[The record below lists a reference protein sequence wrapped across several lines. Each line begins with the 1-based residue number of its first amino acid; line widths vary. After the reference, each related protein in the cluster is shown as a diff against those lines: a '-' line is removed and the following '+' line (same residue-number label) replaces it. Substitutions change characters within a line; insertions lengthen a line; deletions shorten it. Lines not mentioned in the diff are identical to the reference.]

1 MIFAINS
8 ERCGLPTATLMLFT
22 VSLCVLFILAR
33 ITMAKVAVVGDGSEC
48 CLHARVSHCAS
59 TTQLRT
65 CPKCKIPLL
74 EQAKEARLIVT
85 ASPGG
90 SRARNL
96 TAGHVID

>member
-1 MIFAINS
+1 MFAINS
-8 ERCGLPTATLMLFT
+8 ERCGLPTASLMLFT
-22 VSLCVLFILAR
+22 VSLCLLLIIGKDHDGEGSSRGRRIRMLPAR
-33 ITMAKVAVVGDGSEC
+33 AGIALCFNHPAEN
-48 CLHARVSHCAS
+48 L
-59 TTQLRT
+59 TQVQD
-65 CPKCKIPLL
+65 PLL